1 MTRLLST
8 WDRAPRDLR
17 AARTK
22 MDNIA
27 LVPASELSALRTW
40 QQRSRRLRAGDML
53 IVVPANNIRM
63 HQVGQSIRRVLA
75 HEGRACCLAIVQS
88 KRSQ

>member
-1 MTRLLST
+1 MTSLLST
-8 WDRAPRDLR
+8 WDRAPRALR
-17 AARTK
+17 ASRTK

-27 LVPASELSALRTW
+27 LVPASELPALHTW
-40 QQRSRRLRAGDML
+40 QQRSRRISAGNML
-53 IVVPANNIRM
+53 IVVPANNVRM

-75 HEGRACCLAIVQS
+75 NEGRACCLATVQS